1 MFRLTNNT
9 PVANAMGAAA
19 TLFET
24 LADVDF
30 KFVKIADRE
39 CESASSELKKWF
51 KRLAV
56 GIATSSTLFDK

>member
-1 MFRLTNNT
+1 
-9 PVANAMGAAA
+9 MGAVA

-24 LADVDF
+24 LAEVDL

-39 CESASSELKKWF
+39 CETASNDLKKWF

-56 GIATSSTLFDK
+56 GTPIQWLNCLK

>member
-1 MFRLTNNT
+1 
-9 PVANAMGAAA
+9 MGAVA

-24 LADVDF
+24 LAEVDF

-39 CESASSELKKWF
+39 CENASSDLKKWF

-56 GIATSSTLFDK
+56 GIAASSSPYHK

>member
-1 MFRLTNNT
+1 M
-9 PVANAMGAAA
+9 PIGNAMGAVA

-39 CESASSELKKWF
+39 CENASSDLKKWF

-56 GIATSSTLFDK
+56 GIAASSSPYHK